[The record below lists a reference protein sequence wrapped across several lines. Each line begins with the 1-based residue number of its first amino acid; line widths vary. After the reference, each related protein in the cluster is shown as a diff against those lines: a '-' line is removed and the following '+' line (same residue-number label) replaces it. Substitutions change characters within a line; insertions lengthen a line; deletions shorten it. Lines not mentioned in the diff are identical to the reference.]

1 MRYAP
6 ISLAEKFGKFS
17 DRWSPKI
24 IARLNDYHVKL
35 GKIQGEF
42 IWHSHDNTDEL
53 FLVLEGRM
61 RIELRDGGVDIEG
74 GEMYVVPKGAEH
86 KPCSEKECHIMMVEL
101 AGTRNTGSAGGE
113 RTSED
118 NVWV

>member
-6 ISLAEKFGKFS
+6 INLTEKFGKITEQ
-17 DRWSPKI
+17 WSPKI

-53 FLVLEGRM
+53 FLVVQGEM
-61 RIELRDGGVDIEG
+61 TIELRDGSVELKA
-74 GEMYVVPKGAEH
+74 GEMFVVPKGVEH
-86 KPCSEKECHIMMVEL
+86 KPSAEKECHILMVEL
-101 AGTRNTGSAGGE
+101 AGTRNTGSAGGA
-113 RTSED
+113 RTTED